1 MSGVSGSPGVPSPRC
16 PLGPGSPDS
25 DYTSSPSASSGRS
38 EDYSSRSSV
47 SRRRATVPPC
57 SSPSSSSSSSQKL
70 PNLRVSL
77 AKLSVPPELSQL
89 SPSSSKKI
97 KLETKEDDPSQNTA
111 NGLQDNK
118 LILTDSK
125 CNFKVLPKSLK
136 ILYNKVKHESPKDRD
151 ALLAKLKE
159 EFNNSTEDTKLEIS
173 KLESILQGQL
183 LLDIASHKLSDILLL
198 DKSLNSFSV
207 KEEVESFDEEKP
219 TAKSL
224 DISPLEA
231 TLSQN
236 LSNNNNNLIEDKE
249 VHNNSESTSQAK
261 SVDDKFKEIIKCK
274 WQGCEKDVE
283 IQHLLEHLMVRF
295 ESTLKFNFD
304 KNSVQNVHIA
314 TQKTEGPEGKF
325 RCLWTGCKVFS
336 TSSTSYTWLTRH
348 VTKHVGSKPF
358 LCIVDG
364 CRQRFGSQVSGE
376 KGHLILWKTSF

>member
-1 MSGVSGSPGVPSPRC
+1 M
-16 PLGPGSPDS
+16 
-25 DYTSSPSASSGRS
+25 
-38 EDYSSRSSV
+38 
-47 SRRRATVPPC
+47 
-57 SSPSSSSSSSQKL
+57 
-70 PNLRVSL
+70 
-77 AKLSVPPELSQL
+77 
-89 SPSSSKKI
+89 
-97 KLETKEDDPSQNTA
+97 
-111 NGLQDNK
+111 
-118 LILTDSK
+118 
-125 CNFKVLPKSLK
+125 K

-261 SVDDKFKEIIKCK
+261 SVDDEFKEIIKCK

-295 ESTLKFNFD
+295 ESTLKFNYD
-304 KNSVQNVHIA
+304 NNSI
-314 TQKTEGPEGKF
+314 
-325 RCLWTGCKVFS
+325 
-336 TSSTSYTWLTRH
+336 
-348 VTKHVGSKPF
+348 
-358 LCIVDG
+358 
-364 CRQRFGSQVSGE
+364 
-376 KGHLILWKTSF
+376 